1 MFNIHTSFKIIAF
14 IDGTDIIIIT
24 IYSSIGTS
32 RVAIAIIMGTHI
44 KIIAIDRSIDTAGFR
59 AASI

>member
-14 IDGTDIIIIT
+14 IDCTDIIIIT

-32 RVAIAIIMGTHI
+32 RVAIAIIMSTHI